1 MEFIYDILVVVG
13 AVCLVRG
20 ILKIPRELEVLK
32 AGGEEG
38 RVEVVVGHVWGTPRA
53 VETDF
58 KSTRP
63 GLERR
68 DVLTAK
74 KINIS

>member
-13 AVCLVRG
+13 AVCLVR
-20 ILKIPRELEVLK
+20 KIPRELEVLK